1 MKNRRPLWFEAL
13 ATALALFVIAEVNY
27 PHLQPQSQLAIF
39 AALGFTLCFGAFPVH
54 PSLADRRWS
63 RATDGL
69 LSLLSAAC
77 CLYVVVQTET
87 VFEKLWSGGRPL
99 GERAGGET
107 TLDLVVGGVGLLL
120 VLEAARRSL
129 GPALSVLALAFI
141 VHAYAGPLLPSWLF
155 PHRGYD
161 TSRIISQAFLQGQGV
176 FGIALRV
183 MFSYVYLFVVF
194 GAFLEM
200 TGATR
205 FLVGSTRRLFAASSG
220 GPAKVAV
227 VSSGLLGSLSG
238 SAVANAAATGTFT
251 IPLMRSAGFSSRA
264 AAGVTAAASAGGAL
278 VPPVMG
284 AGAYMMLEIIDPP
297 VTYLEI
303 VRAALL
309 PALLY
314 YASLLLLVHFDARR
328 LGASAAPETEP
339 ERGPTDEERAGSPS
353 RGAGAEGV
361 PGPWAGVVFVVAL
374 GTLIALLVLG
384 YTVFR
389 AVTLALVALLV
400 VAALRRETRV
410 SPGQARTAFVRSAA
424 GGVPLITAAACI
436 GIVIGIVVLTGIGT
450 KLPGLILPLAEQN
463 LLLALFV
470 IMVSSIVLGM
480 GLPSAVC
487 YLLLATL
494 IGPILGD
501 LGVVPLAA
509 HFFIFYFGMMSMVTP
524 PVALAAYTA
533 ASIAGTGALGASWS
547 AFRYALVGFT
557 LPYMFVFRPELL
569 LVSSPDEPLAV
580 GRVVYAVAAA
590 VLGITA
596 LAGALAGQLRHALG
610 PVARAAAGISAALLL
625 YPGLLPWRPLPGVSV
640 LDVAGA
646 LLLAA
651 VAFVPRRKA
660 GTLPAA

>member
-1 MKNRRPLWFEAL
+1 VSARRPPWFEAL

-39 AALGFTLCFGAFPVH
+39 AALGLVLCFGAFPAH
-54 PSLADRRWS
+54 PSLAGRRWA
-63 RATDGL
+63 RGTDL
-69 LSLLSAAC
+69 LLALLSAVC
-77 CLYVVVQTET
+77 CLYVVLQTEP
-87 VFEKLWSGGRPL
+87 FFRGLWLGGRPL
-99 GERAGGET
+99 GERAGAET
-107 TLDLVVGGVGLLL
+107 TLDLLVGGVGLLL
-120 VLEAARRSL
+120 VVEGARRSL
-129 GPALSVLALAFI
+129 GPALPILALTFVAY
-141 VHAYAGPLLPSWLF
+141 AYAGPHLPGWLF

-161 TSRIISQAFLQGQGV
+161 TSRIISQTFLQGQGV

-200 TGATR
+200 TGATQ
-205 FLVGSTRRLFAASSG
+205 FLVASTRRLFSGSSG

-251 IPLMRSAGFSSRA
+251 IPLMRSAGFSRRA

-297 VTYLEI
+297 VTYLQI

-314 YASLLLLVHFDARR
+314 YVSLLLLVHFDARR
-328 LGASAAPETEP
+328 LAAPDSTEEP
-339 ERGPTDEERAGSPS
+339 VAEPPTQEGAASPWP
-353 RGAGAEGV
+353 GV
-361 PGPWAGVVFVVAL
+361 IFVAAL
-374 GTLIALLVLG
+374 GTLIALLLQG

-389 AVTLALVALLV
+389 AVSLALVALLL
-400 VAALRRETRV
+400 VAAVRRETRV
-410 SPGQARTAFVRSAA
+410 TLAHARSAFTRAAA
-424 GGVPLITAAACI
+424 GGVPLVTAAACI
-436 GIVIGIVVLTGIGT
+436 GIIIGIVVLTGIGT
-450 KLPGLILPLAEQN
+450 KLPGLIVPLAEQN

-494 IGPILGD
+494 IGPVLGN

-533 ASIAGTGALGASWS
+533 ASIAGVGALGASWS

-569 LVSSPDEPLAV
+569 LVSSGDEPLAV
-580 GRVVYAVAAA
+580 GRVVSALVAAL
-590 VLGITA
+590 LGITA
-596 LAGALAGQLRHALG
+596 LAGALAGQLRHRLG
-610 PVARAAAGISAALLL
+610 PAARGAAGLSAALLL
-625 YPGLLPWRPLPGVSV
+625 YPGLLPWRPLPGVSL

-646 LLLAA
+646 LLLVA
-651 VAFVPRRKA
+651 VVFVGRPRRTTSDGKA
-660 GTLPAA
+660 SGAPSS

>member
-1 MKNRRPLWFEAL
+1 VKSRRPPWFEAL

-39 AALGFTLCFGAFPVH
+39 AALGFVLCFGALPAH
-54 PSLADRRWS
+54 PSLAESRWA
-63 RATDGL
+63 RGMDVVLA
-69 LSLLSAAC
+69 LLSAAC

-87 VFEKLWSGGRPL
+87 VFEGLWSGGRPL

-107 TLDLVVGGVGLLL
+107 SLDLVVGGLGLLL
-120 VLEAARRSL
+120 VLEGARRSL
-129 GPALSVLALAFI
+129 GPALSILAVAFI
-141 VHAYAGPLLPSWLF
+141 VYAYAGPHLPPWLF

-161 TSRIISQAFLQGQGV
+161 TPRIISQAFLQGQGV

-205 FLVGSTRRLFAASSG
+205 FLVGSTRRLFSGSRG

-264 AAGVTAAASAGGAL
+264 AAGVTAAASSGGAL

-309 PALLY
+309 PAILY

-328 LGASAAPETEP
+328 LGAPATP
-339 ERGPTDEERAGSPS
+339 RAEDTGEG
-353 RGAGAEGV
+353 RGASANRSTDQESTV
-361 PGPWAGVVFVVAL
+361 SPWAGVVFAVAL
-374 GTLIALLVLG
+374 GTLVALLILG

-400 VAALRRETRV
+400 VATLRRQTRV
-410 SPGQARTAFVRSAA
+410 SPGGFRTSFARAAA

-494 IGPILGD
+494 IGPVLGS

-547 AFRYALVGFT
+547 AFRYSLVGFT

-569 LVSSPDEPLAV
+569 LVSSDGEALAV
-580 GRVVYAVAAA
+580 GRVVSALVAAL
-590 VLGITA
+590 LGITA
-596 LAGALAGQLRHALG
+596 LAGALAGQLRHTLG
-610 PVARAAAGISAALLL
+610 PLARVAAGVSAALLL
-625 YPGLLPWRPLPGVSV
+625 YPGLLPWRPLPGISV
-640 LDVAGA
+640 LDLAGA

-651 VAFVPRRKA
+651 VAFAYRPKA
-660 GTLPAA
+660 RTLPAA

>member
-1 MKNRRPLWFEAL
+1 VNDRHPPWYQAL
-13 ATALALFVIAEVNY
+13 ATALALFVVAEVNY

-39 AALGFTLCFGAFPVH
+39 AGLGFILCFGAIPAH
-54 PSLADRRWS
+54 PSLAKSRPA
-63 RATDGL
+63 RATDAVL
-69 LSLLSAAC
+69 ALLSAAC
-77 CLYVVVQTET
+77 CLYVVVQTEPA
-87 VFEKLWSGGRPL
+87 FEGLWAGGRPL

-107 TLDLVVGGVGLLL
+107 TLDLVVGGIGLLL
-120 VLEAARRSL
+120 VLEGARRSL
-129 GPALSVLALAFI
+129 GPALSIVALAF
-141 VHAYAGPLLPSWLF
+141 VVYAYAGPHLPGWLF

-161 TSRIISQAFLQGQGV
+161 TPRIISQAFLQGQGV

-205 FLVGSTRRLFAASSG
+205 FLVASARRLFSPSRG

-227 VSSGLLGSLSG
+227 ASSGLLGSLSG

-264 AAGVTAAASAGGAL
+264 AAGVTAAASSGGAL

-284 AGAYMMLEIIDPP
+284 AGAYMMLEIVDPP

-309 PALLY
+309 PAILY

-328 LGASAAPETEP
+328 VGAPVAGSSEDETP
-339 ERGPTDEERAGSPS
+339 GGERAGASPS
-353 RGAGAEGV
+353 RSDQGGEV
-361 PGPWAGVVFVVAL
+361 SPWAGVVFAVAL
-374 GTLIALLVLG
+374 GTLVALLILG

-389 AVTLALVALLV
+389 AVTLALVVLLV
-400 VAALRRETRV
+400 AAALRRETRV
-410 SPGQARTAFVRSAA
+410 SPGRFPTAFTRAAA

-450 KLPGLILPLAEQN
+450 RLPGLILPLAEHN

-494 IGPILGD
+494 IGPVLGH

-569 LVSSPDEPLAV
+569 LVSPEDAPLAV
-580 GRVVYAVAAA
+580 GRVLSALVAA

-596 LAGALAGQLRHALG
+596 LAAALAGQLRHTLG
-610 PVARAAAGISAALLL
+610 PLARAAAGVAAALLL

-651 VAFVPRRKA
+651 VAFVPRVRPDA
-660 GTLPAA
+660 VPAA

>member
-1 MKNRRPLWFEAL
+1 VKSRRPPWFEAL

-39 AALGFTLCFGAFPVH
+39 AALGFVLCFGAFPAH
-54 PSLADRRWS
+54 PSLAESRWA
-63 RATDGL
+63 RGVDVFLA
-69 LSLLSAAC
+69 LLSAAC
-77 CLYVVVQTET
+77 CLYVVVQTEP
-87 VFEKLWSGGRPL
+87 VFEGLWAGGRPL

-107 TLDLVVGGVGLLL
+107 PLDLVVGGLGLVL
-120 VLEAARRSL
+120 VLEGARRSL
-129 GPALSVLALAFI
+129 GPALSILALAFI
-141 VHAYAGPLLPSWLF
+141 VYAYVGPHLPSWLF

-161 TSRIISQAFLQGQGV
+161 TPRIISQAFLQGQGV

-205 FLVGSTRRLFAASSG
+205 FLVGSTRRLFSASRG

-264 AAGVTAAASAGGAL
+264 AAGVTAAASSGGAL

-309 PALLY
+309 PAILY

-328 LGASAAPETEP
+328 LGVAATSGPGDTVEG
-339 ERGPTDEERAGSPS
+339 RGASPS
-353 RGAGAEGV
+353 RSADEKSEV
-361 PGPWAGVVFVVAL
+361 SPWAGVVFAVAL
-374 GTLIALLVLG
+374 GVLVALLILG

-389 AVTLALVALLV
+389 AVTVALAALLV
-400 VAALRRETRV
+400 VAALRRQTRV
-410 SPGQARTAFVRSAA
+410 SPAGFRTSFTRAAA

-450 KLPGLILPLAEQN
+450 RLPGLILPLAEQN

-494 IGPILGD
+494 IGPVLGS

-569 LVSSPDEPLAV
+569 LVASGEEPLAV
-580 GRVVYAVAAA
+580 GRVVSALVAA

-610 PVARAAAGISAALLL
+610 PVARAAAGVSAALLL
-625 YPGLLPWRPLPGVSV
+625 YPGLLPWRPLPGISV
-640 LDVAGA
+640 LDLAGA

-651 VAFVPRRKA
+651 VAFVPRRA
-660 GTLPAA
+660 APLSPA

>member
-1 MKNRRPLWFEAL
+1 VNAKRPPWFEAL
-13 ATALALFVIAEVNY
+13 ATALALFVIAEVNN
-27 PHLQPQSQLAIF
+27 PHLHPQSQLAIF
-39 AALGFTLCFGAFPVH
+39 AALGFILCFGAFPAH
-54 PSLADRRWS
+54 ASLVGKRWA
-63 RATDGL
+63 RASDL
-69 LSLLSAAC
+69 LLALLSAAC
-77 CLYVVVQTET
+77 CLYVVVQTEP
-87 VFEKLWSGGRPL
+87 VFEGLWPGGRPL

-107 TLDLVVGGVGLLL
+107 TLDLVVGGVGLVL

-129 GPALSVLALAFI
+129 GPALSILALAFI
-141 VHAYAGPLLPSWLF
+141 VYAYAGPFLPNWLF

-161 TSRIISQAFLQGQGV
+161 TSRVISQAFLQGQGV

-194 GAFLEM
+194 GAFLEL
-200 TGATR
+200 TGATS
-205 FLVGSTRRLFAASSG
+205 FLVSSTRRLFSSARG

-264 AAGVTAAASAGGAL
+264 AAGVTAAASSGGAL

-297 VTYLEI
+297 VTYLQI
-303 VRAALL
+303 VQAALL
-309 PALLY
+309 PAILY

-328 LGASAAPETEP
+328 LGASASPEADDAAEAHGTSSP
-339 ERGPTDEERAGSPS
+339 RSRDDEGHVS
-353 RGAGAEGV
+353 
-361 PGPWAGVVFVVAL
+361 PWAGVVFTVAL
-374 GTLIALLVLG
+374 GSLVALLVLG

-410 SPGQARTAFVRSAA
+410 SLGQFRVAFTRAAA

-470 IMVSSIVLGM
+470 LMVSSIVLGM

-494 IGPILGD
+494 VGPVLGH

-569 LVSSPDEPLAV
+569 LVAPGDGPLAV
-580 GRVVYAVAAA
+580 GRVAYALVAA

-596 LAGALAGQLRHALG
+596 LAAALAGQLRHRLG
-610 PVARAAAGISAALLL
+610 PLARTAAAVAAALLL

-640 LDVAGA
+640 LDLAGA

-651 VAFVPRRKA
+651 VAFVPPSRPEVV
-660 GTLPAA
+660 PAA

>member
-1 MKNRRPLWFEAL
+1 VKDRRPLWYQAL

-27 PHLQPQSQLAIF
+27 PHLKPQSQLAIF
-39 AALGFTLCFGAFPVH
+39 AALGLVLCFATYSAR
-54 PSLADRRWS
+54 PSLARNRWA
-63 RATDGL
+63 RASDVAL
-69 LSLLSAAC
+69 ALLSAAC
-77 CLYVVVQTET
+77 CLYVVVQTEPA
-87 VFEKLWSGGRPL
+87 FEALWAGGRPL

-107 TLDLVVGGVGLLL
+107 TLDLVVGGIGLLL
-120 VLEAARRSL
+120 VLEGARRSL
-129 GPALSVLALAFI
+129 GPALSVVALAFI
-141 VHAYAGPLLPSWLF
+141 VYAYAGPHLPNWLF

-200 TGATR
+200 TGATS
-205 FLVGSTRRLFAASSG
+205 FLVASTRRLFSGTRG

-227 VSSGLLGSLSG
+227 LSSGLLGSLSG

-251 IPLMRSAGFSSRA
+251 IPLMRSAGFTSRA
-264 AAGVTAAASAGGAL
+264 AAGVTAAASSGGAL

-309 PALLY
+309 PAILY

-328 LGASAAPETEP
+328 LGASAAREDEASAEDRAPSPTELT
-339 ERGPTDEERAGSPS
+339 GQGSDVS
-353 RGAGAEGV
+353 
-361 PGPWAGVVFVVAL
+361 PWAGVVFAVAL
-374 GTLIALLVLG
+374 GTLVVLLILG

-389 AVTLALVALLV
+389 AVTVALVALLL

-410 SPGQARTAFVRSAA
+410 SLGRFPAAFTRAAA

-450 KLPGLILPLAEQN
+450 KLPGLILPLAEEN

-494 IGPILGD
+494 IGPVLGH

-569 LVSSPDEPLAV
+569 LVSPEDAPLAV
-580 GRVVYAVAAA
+580 GRVLSALVAA

-596 LAGALAGQLRHALG
+596 LAAALAGQLRHTLG
-610 PVARAAAGISAALLL
+610 PLARAAAGVAAALLL

-651 VAFVPRRKA
+651 VAFVPRVRPDA
-660 GTLPAA
+660 VPAA

>member
-1 MKNRRPLWFEAL
+1 VKPRRPVWYEAL
-13 ATALALFVIAEVNY
+13 AAALALFVIAEVNY

-39 AALGFTLCFGAFPVH
+39 AALGFVLCFGAIPAH
-54 PSLADRRWS
+54 PSLADKRWA
-63 RATDGL
+63 RATDIL
-69 LSLLSAAC
+69 LALLSAAC
-77 CLYVVVQTET
+77 CLYVVVQTEP
-87 VFEKLWSGGRPL
+87 VFKGLWMGGRPL

-120 VLEAARRSL
+120 VLEGARRSL
-129 GPALSVLALAFI
+129 GPALSILALAFI
-141 VHAYAGPLLPSWLF
+141 VYAYVGPYLPAWLF

-161 TSRIISQAFLQGQGV
+161 TARIISQAFLQGQGV

-205 FLVGSTRRLFAASSG
+205 FLVASTRKLFSGMRG

-264 AAGVTAAASAGGAL
+264 AAGVTAAASSGGAL

-328 LGASAAPETEP
+328 LGAAAPAGDADASALEP
-339 ERGPTDEERAGSPS
+339 PRKEAEEPA
-353 RGAGAEGV
+353 A
-361 PGPWAGVVFVVAL
+361 GPWAGVVFVTAL
-374 GTLIALLVLG
+374 GTLIALLIMG

-389 AVTLALVALLV
+389 AVTLALVVLLV
-400 VAALRRETRV
+400 VAAFRKETRV
-410 SPGQARTAFVRSAA
+410 SLAGARTAFTRAAA
-424 GGVPLITAAACI
+424 GGVPLVTAAASI

-450 KLPGLILPLAEQN
+450 KLPGLIVPLAEQN

-494 IGPILGD
+494 IGPVLGS

-569 LVSSPDEPLAV
+569 LVSPDDGPLAV
-580 GRVVYAVAAA
+580 GRVVSALVAAL
-590 VLGITA
+590 LGITA
-596 LAGALAGQLRHALG
+596 LAGALAGYLRHFLG
-610 PVARAAAGISAALLL
+610 PLARVGAGVAAALLL

-640 LDVAGA
+640 LDLAGA
-646 LLLAA
+646 VLLAA
-651 VAFVPRRKA
+651 VAFAPGPRSR
-660 GTLPAA
+660 AA